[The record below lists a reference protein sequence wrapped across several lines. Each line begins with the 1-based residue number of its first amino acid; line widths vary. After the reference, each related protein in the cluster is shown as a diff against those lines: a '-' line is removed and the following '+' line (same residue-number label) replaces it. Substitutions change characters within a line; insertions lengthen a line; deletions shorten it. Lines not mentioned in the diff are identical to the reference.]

1 MKKKIILS
9 IVAVL
14 LVAIIG
20 VTSYFNFIRPLS
32 INVTEVKC
40 ENWDATYVSVKAF
53 EEMYNKGEYNK
64 DTTVI
69 HSFNG
74 KLPSDNPK
82 DYMSV
87 YIDIDVK
94 NRNWFQI
101 YSVDGYISNIEKYE
115 DMALYSATMGDV
127 EETNVFRNSNKVG
140 TIVLDLYVG
149 NHTDDEIKEF
159 VKGITINMSGK
170 GDIIGKKKMSIKL
183 ADIDN
188 ISIER

>member
-101 YSVDGYISNIEKYE
+101 YSVDGYISNIEKYQ

-140 TIVLDLYVG
+140 TIALDLYVG

>member
-32 INVTEVKC
+32 INVTEVRC

-64 DTTVI
+64 DTTLI

-115 DMALYSATMGDV
+115 DMALYSATMGDA
-127 EETNVFRNSNKVG
+127 EEINVFRNSNKVG
-140 TIVLDLYVG
+140 TIALDLYVG

>member
-20 VTSYFNFIRPLS
+20 VTSYFNFVRPLS

-101 YSVDGYISNIEKYE
+101 YSVDGYISNIEKYQ
-115 DMALYSATMGDV
+115 DMALYSATMGDA

>member
-101 YSVDGYISNIEKYE
+101 YSVDGYISNIEKYQ
-115 DMALYSATMGDV
+115 DMALYSATMGDA

>member
-115 DMALYSATMGDV
+115 DMALYSATMGDA
-127 EETNVFRNSNKVG
+127 EEINVFRNSNKVG

>member
-32 INVTEVKC
+32 INVTEVRC
-40 ENWDATYVSVKAF
+40 ENWDATYESIKTF

-69 HSFNG
+69 HNFNG
-74 KLPSDNPK
+74 KLPSDNPE

-87 YIDIDVK
+87 YIDIDVQ
-94 NRNWFQI
+94 NRNWFQR
-101 YSVDGYISNIEKYE
+101 YSVDGYISNIEKYQ
-115 DMALYSATMGDV
+115 DMALYSETMGAV
-127 EETNVFRNSNKVG
+127 EKITVFRNSDKSG

-149 NHTDDEIKEF
+149 NHSDDEIEEF
-159 VKGITINMSGK
+159 VKSITINMSGK
-170 GDIIGKKKMSIKL
+170 GNIIGKKTMSIKL
-183 ADIDN
+183 ADLEN
-188 ISIER
+188 ITLE

>member
-32 INVTEVKC
+32 INVTEVRC
-40 ENWDATYVSVKAF
+40 ENWDATYVGVNAF

-101 YSVDGYISNIEKYE
+101 YSVDGYISNIEKYQ

>member
-115 DMALYSATMGDV
+115 DMALYSATMGDA
-127 EETNVFRNSNKVG
+127 EEINVFRNSNKVG
-140 TIVLDLYVG
+140 TIALDLYVG